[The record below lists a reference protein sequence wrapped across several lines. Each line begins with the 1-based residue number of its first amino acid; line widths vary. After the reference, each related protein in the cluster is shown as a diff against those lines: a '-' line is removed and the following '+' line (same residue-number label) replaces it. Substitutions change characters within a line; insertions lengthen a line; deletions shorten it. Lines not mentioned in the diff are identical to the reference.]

1 MTGSTSGYDDRTTRQ
16 RLATVAQYD
25 HDADA
30 LESTVVR
37 YEDGPDRCTIAPREC
52 SEPERLTTWLSADLD
67 MVVDLDEMR

>member
-16 RLATVAQYD
+16 RLATAAQYD
-25 HDADA
+25 HETVT

-52 SEPERLTTWLSADLD
+52 SETERVTRWLSANLEA
-67 MVVDLDEMR
+67 VVDLDELR